1 MTKMRQ
7 IRMKFLDC
15 TSNGKKNKDGEFC
28 EVITLNVKTNMMSN
42 HRAARSVVE

>member
-15 TSNGKKNKDGEFC
+15 TSNGKKNKEGEFC
-28 EVITLNVKTNMMSN
+28 EVVTLNVRTNMMRN
-42 HRAARSVVE
+42 HRVAKNVVE